1 MSSSD
6 MNRDLSVEEILQS
19 IRNVIHNTHVTQ
31 DKRHTPEV
39 YDDILELTDEH
50 HIASSNENND
60 ILLDEKASHESS
72 DLLRDFISRA
82 EYVVSESSHK
92 HSKTIEELVTDMLKP
107 ELSKW
112 LNLHLP
118 KIIRE
123 LVEQELKRIVPK
135 NH

>member
-50 HIASSNENND
+50 QVECAD
-60 ILLDEKASHESS
+60 GGDVLLDEKAAHKSS
-72 DLLRDFISRA
+72 DMLRDFISKA

-92 HSKTIEELVTDMLKP
+92 HSKTMEELVTDMLKP

>member
-1 MSSSD
+1 MNSSD
-6 MNRDLSVEEILQS
+6 KRDLSVEEILQS
-19 IRNVIHNTHVTQ
+19 IRNVIHSTHTNNSN
-31 DKRHTPEV
+31 DSNRHTPEI
-39 YDDILELTDEH
+39 YDDVLELTDEH
-50 HIASSNENND
+50 HVSDTND
-60 ILLDEKASHESS
+60 TLLDENAARDSS
-72 DLLRDFISRA
+72 DMLRNFIERA
-82 EYVVSESSHK
+82 ESISDTSHK

-118 KIIRE
+118 KIVRE